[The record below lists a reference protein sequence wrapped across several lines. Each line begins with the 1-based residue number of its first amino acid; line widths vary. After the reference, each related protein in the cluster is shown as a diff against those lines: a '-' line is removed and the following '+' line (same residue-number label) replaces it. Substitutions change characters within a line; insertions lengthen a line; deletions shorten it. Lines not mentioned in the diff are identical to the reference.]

1 MLVCSCNFISK
12 TDIETVVLDFLE
24 KDAWQLITAGMVYHA
39 IEKRGKCCGCFPQ
52 VIAIIIETTRA
63 VHAKIGSPDSKIL
76 PFIAKIK
83 SEYDKFEAIRHQ
95 TRLDKTQRN
104 AA

>member
-12 TDIETVVLDFLE
+12 SDIESVVLDFLRQ
-24 KDAWQLITAGMVYHA
+24 DAWQLITAGMVYHA

-52 VIAIIIETTRA
+52 VIAIIIETTRNM
-63 VHAKIGSPDSKIL
+63 HAKMGSPDSKIL

-83 SEYDKFEAIRHQ
+83 HEHEKFEAIRHQ
-95 TRLDKTQRN
+95 TMLDKSQRN